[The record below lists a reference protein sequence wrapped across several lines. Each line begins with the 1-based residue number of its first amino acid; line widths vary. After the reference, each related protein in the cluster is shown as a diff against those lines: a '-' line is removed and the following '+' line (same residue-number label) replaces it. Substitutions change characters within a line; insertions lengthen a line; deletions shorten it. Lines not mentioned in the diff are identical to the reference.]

1 MATKKTNNS
10 FAILGLGRF
19 GMSIVKTL
27 SEYDVDILACDIDE
41 TALHSAMEYAT
52 HVVQADKMCIRDR
65 HKPFP
70 ARPAAE

>member
-52 HVVQADKMCIRDR
+52 HVVQADMAD
-65 HKPFP
+65 
-70 ARPAAE
+70 ESVLEGL